1 MESIRSGRID
11 TPPSATSVRRSPE
24 NATTEATK
32 PVVSPASQE
41 PELSSLAKQLSAA
54 VERAAARDAS
64 LTRKE
69 LGALAASLWER
80 IAGQSYYFSKQSH
93 DEFVPDTD
101 DPSLLERAKQAT
113 AFVNGKGE
121 NPFKS
126 LGREELSAIVYD
138 QADVFTVNER
148 HAAWKEINMRECQ
161 WTRDICQKLDAERQL
176 TGRIDNGQREILA
189 YYQSL
194 PPIEEAKLIGSYKIN
209 SSIQGADFEV
219 DWPEFN
225 TSLLDMLA
233 NNWEHAEEEVEPDPT
248 AKPDANLGKTPD

>member
-1 MESIRSGRID
+1 MESIRSGHID
-11 TPPSATSVRRSPE
+11 TPPSAASVRRSPE
-24 NATTEATK
+24 NAPTPSTESVAL
-32 PVVSPASQE
+32 PAPQE

-54 VERAAARDAS
+54 VDRAAARDAS

-69 LGALAASLWER
+69 LGALAGALWEK
-80 IAGQSYYFSKQSH
+80 IAGQSYYFSKQSY
-93 DEFVPDTD
+93 DEFVPDTN

-113 AFVNGKGE
+113 AFVNGKGD
-121 NPFKS
+121 NPFKA

-209 SSIQGADFEV
+209 SSIQGADFEI

-233 NNWEHAEEEVEPDPT
+233 NNWGHAEEEVEPDRT
-248 AKPDANLGKTPD
+248 GKPDANLGKTPD

>member
-11 TPPSATSVRRSPE
+11 VPPSATSVRRSPE
-24 NATTEATK
+24 NATTTSTE
-32 PVVSPASQE
+32 PVALPAPQE

-54 VERAAARDAS
+54 VDRAAARDAS

-69 LGALAASLWER
+69 LGALGESLWEK

-93 DEFVPDTD
+93 DDFVPDTD

-148 HAAWKEINMRECQ
+148 HAAWKEVNKRDSE
-161 WTRDICQKLDAERQL
+161 WTLQMTQKMDAERQR
-176 TGRIDNGQREILA
+176 TGGIDRGIGEILDYLHA
-189 YYQSL
+189 L
-194 PPIEEAKLIGSYKIN
+194 PPIEEAQILGNYDVNLRMQLS
-209 SSIQGADFEV
+209 GAEI

-225 TSLLDMLA
+225 TSLLDLLA
-233 NNWEHAEEEVEPDPT
+233 NNWGHAEEEVEPDPT
-248 AKPDANLGKTPD
+248 GEPDANLGKTLD